1 MQRITFSCQFEKKT
15 AVAHIYN
22 YNCTFDSYLQ
32 REMIDF
38 IAVQWSLALVILQ
51 KLFLSFLPLYK
62 LSLAALII
70 PSQHHLFNMEILIAL
85 ASIAQRRKEE

>member
-1 MQRITFSCQFEKKT
+1 
-15 AVAHIYN
+15 
-22 YNCTFDSYLQ
+22 
-32 REMIDF
+32 MIDF
-38 IAVQWSLALVILQ
+38 IAVQWSLALVYSAE
-51 KLFLSFLPLYK
+51 FVSLPLYK